1 MPCPYHLAG
10 EQALPVAV
18 VDAYMLVVRFSVVS
32 LQGSLALVSYC
43 PVLSRL
49 GRTHS
54 SGAVAAAGT
63 CVAAGAAS
71 EREHAHC
78 FPCLAACPS
87 WDLPG

>member
-32 LQGSLALVSYC
+32 LQGS
-43 PVLSRL
+43 
-49 GRTHS
+49 S
-54 SGAVAAAGT
+54 SDAVAAGGT

-71 EREHAHC
+71 VREHAHC